1 MIHTMQI
8 TKKIFSVSQFDRIY
22 NSFAYKFKDKK
33 SNNNYTIYN
42 VLDYSETGLNKIIL
56 TKKTNKG
63 VNKKTGN
70 EYSYIDFRISMIIN
84 PSRILRKSNPIAIMH
99 QEDIDL
105 FIFKFDKIL
114 QQIDESLVSCKTWS
128 IKRIDYTR
136 NIDLNIMS
144 DLDADIVNKYIQLFS
159 RADTPTR
166 CKVPYHKIKKD
177 RKQKEGSYVVENKS
191 VTFICYNKEK
201 ERMDKQKDDEID
213 YAKNILRLE
222 IQCKNPR
229 IRQITYKNKWD
240 TNFLYHF
247 LDYKISYET
256 LQKYYKASIGEGD
269 YYSLNKARKLINET
283 SKIKHKDKKQKLI
296 EVLNLINT
304 KKSVA
309 DARKE
314 YGNINTFNRYLKELQ
329 KLGINPVTIPRSWNI
344 TEIPNVWY
352 QEDLDDN
359 NNDYFCTNES
369 VSDGLDINDDDIE
382 Y

>member
-1 MIHTMQI
+1 MQI
-8 TKKIFSVSQFDRIY
+8 TKKIFSVSEFDRIY
-22 NSFAYKFKDKK
+22 NSFAYKFKDKQ

-42 VLDYSETGLNKIIL
+42 VLDYSEMGLNKIIL
-56 TKKTNKG
+56 TKKINKG
-63 VNKKTGN
+63 INKKTGK
-70 EYSYIDFRISMIIN
+70 EYSCVDFRINMIIN

-105 FIFKFDKIL
+105 FIFQFDKIL
-114 QQIDESLVSCKTWS
+114 RQIDESLVSCRTWS

-144 DLDADIVNKYIQLFS
+144 DLDANIVNKYIQLFS

-177 RKQKEGSYVVENKS
+177 RKQKEGSYIVENKS

-201 ERMDKQKDDEID
+201 ERMDKQKYDGID

-229 IRQITYKNKWD
+229 IRQIVYKNKWD

-247 LDYKISYET
+247 LNYEISYET
-256 LQKYYKASIGEGD
+256 LQKYYKSSIGDGD

-296 EVLNLINT
+296 EVLELINT

-309 DARKE
+309 EARKE

-329 KLGINPVTIPRSWNI
+329 KLAINPVTIPRAWNI
-344 TEIPNVWY
+344 TEIPNIWY
-352 QEDLDDN
+352 QKDLDDN
-359 NNDYFCTNES
+359 DDYFCTNES
-369 VSDGLDINDDDIE
+369 VSDGLDINDDDI
-382 Y
+382 